1 VDSARILFIGNPEFS
16 IPSLNLIASSK
27 NKLIGIVTSTDKNTG
42 RGKKLSET
50 PVSKRAKELNIPL
63 YKPNEIDDTIFL
75 SEIKKLN
82 IDYIIVVAFKFLPK
96 KLLEIPKFGSINL
109 HPSLLPQYR
118 GAAPLQWSIIN
129 SEILSGITTFL
140 ISNKLDKGDI
150 LKKTSLVIFPN
161 DNFGSLYLRSSKIGS
176 KLLLNTI
183 NEFYKKKIISK
194 PQNSITGSMAP
205 KIHTNDC
212 KINWKLPSIKIKN
225 KISAFSPI
233 PGAFTIYKRKRLK
246 IFESVQSIKDYKK
259 KYGEIIKINKNSF
272 KVQCEKSS
280 LKIYEIQYEGK
291 KKMQSKDFIL
301 GNQLKIGDLLE

>member
-176 KLLLNTI
+176 KLLLDTI
-183 NEFYKKKIISK
+183 NEFYKKEIIPK
-194 PQNSITGSMAP
+194 PQKRIIASMAP

-212 KINWKLPSIKIKN
+212 KINWKLQSIKIKN

-233 PGAFTIYKRKRLK
+233 PGAFTIYKKKRLK
-246 IFESVQSIKDYKK
+246 IFESIPSIKDYNK
-259 KYGEIIKINKNSF
+259 KYGKIVKINKNSF
-272 KVQCEKSS
+272 NVQCEKSS

-291 KKMQSKDFIL
+291 KKMKSKDFIL
-301 GNQLKIGDLLE
+301 GNQLKIGDLFE